1 MHEFTCCCNQL
12 DCTQLKEFNESFEE
26 VEDDALLAAE
36 IGQILLKDQAFDTY
50 KENMKELNRL
60 RWEKEES
67 DRVIEILQNELKSMR
82 KYCNELKNML
92 EVNEKV
98 QKLLSAKANVEQEL
112 TTQINDLKQEL
123 TLLGKANNTLN
134 LRYKRLHEK
143 HETLKLTHKVL
154 LKEHEHKLVRSK
166 ESREEVVIPA
176 MKLPQLKIVQP
187 SPSINLLHTVT
198 QQTLDKMNA
207 ADVRVLNKKL
217 KRTLDMTDLSE
228 MSNTM
233 LSRLL
238 DDLEHFNQPF
248 NNNTE
253 IFFLVQLIC

>member
-1 MHEFTCCCNQL
+1 M
-12 DCTQLKEFNESFEE
+12 
-26 VEDDALLAAE
+26 
-36 IGQILLKDQAFDTY
+36 
-50 KENMKELNRL
+50 
-60 RWEKEES
+60 
-67 DRVIEILQNELKSMR
+67 VIVIIIQSP
-82 KYCNELKNML
+82 
-92 EVNEKV
+92 
-98 QKLLSAKANVEQEL
+98 
-112 TTQINDLKQEL
+112 NDLNGL
-123 TLLGKANNTLN
+123 ICI
-134 LRYKRLHEK
+134 
-143 HETLKLTHKVL
+143 ETLKLTHKVL

-233 LSRLL
+233 LSRIL

-253 IFFLVQLIC
+253 IFFLVQLICQMLKEMCTMKTTLNDLQADFVRRIKASSSLPSMPIILYEKPSWIQSIITFCSFT

>member
-1 MHEFTCCCNQL
+1 MHEFACCCNQL

-36 IGQILLKDQAFDTY
+36 IGQVLLKDQAFDTY

-143 HETLKLTHKVL
+143 H
-154 LKEHEHKLVRSK
+154 VRSK

-233 LSRLL
+233 LSRIL

>member
-1 MHEFTCCCNQL
+1 
-12 DCTQLKEFNESFEE
+12 
-26 VEDDALLAAE
+26 
-36 IGQILLKDQAFDTY
+36 
-50 KENMKELNRL
+50 
-60 RWEKEES
+60 
-67 DRVIEILQNELKSMR
+67 
-82 KYCNELKNML
+82 
-92 EVNEKV
+92 
-98 QKLLSAKANVEQEL
+98 
-112 TTQINDLKQEL
+112 
-123 TLLGKANNTLN
+123 
-134 LRYKRLHEK
+134 
-143 HETLKLTHKVL
+143 VL

-253 IFFLVQLIC
+253 IFFLVQLICQMLKEMCTMKTTLNDLQADFVRRIKASSSLPSMPIILYEKPSWIQSIITFCSFT